1 MLDFEAIRPVDPRL
15 CAAVSSA
22 SRGTAEHNEGGCKG
36 EIVSI
41 RQDDGQEAAFRWSV
55 ANITFDEASWDL
67 RVDDQQ
73 ARLEGKPL
81 QVLSYLL
88 RHANEVVT
96 KDELLDTVWAGRVV
110 VEGALTNAIGKLRQ
124 ALRDHEQRVIVTVPR
139 VGYKLTGKVERKAVQ
154 RAPHS
159 SRLHVGDHVPMRP
172 NWMLSRQ
179 LDHSESAEAWLVV
192 HAKTGESR
200 VIKFSLDGSGLRS
213 LKREVVISRLLHQT
227 YGERPDFVRVTDW
240 NFEESPYFI
249 ESEYGGSD
257 LEEWA
262 TSQGAITAV
271 SLPHRL
277 ELLVEIAEAVAAA
290 HAIGILHKDLKPGN
304 VLVYGNRNAWHSRVV
319 DFGSGHLMDI
329 ERLDAAGIT
338 RVGLTE
344 THVGDP
350 EGTLL
355 YIAPELLEG
364 CAPTAQSDIYSLGI
378 MLYQLV
384 VGDLRRPLSAT
395 WQDEVDDPLLREDIA
410 LAANGHPEAR
420 LNSAR
425 ELAQRL
431 RTLAERRAQRAEA
444 RDAESRLAASEK
456 ALALNRAR
464 RPWLVASVLILL
476 AGAGASTALYLNARK
491 ASRYAEVQYNI
502 AQAVNHFLDDDLL
515 AAASPLRGGRVN
527 VTVQQALNEASPQI
541 NKRFATEPRIAA
553 AVHYSAGQ
561 AYYQLTAY
569 KQAAAQFENAASLFA
584 KAEGKSSV
592 DAGQAN
598 ILWAECLIRL
608 GDRKTG
614 AAILDR
620 VQPELATLSKSRPLI
635 SVYFD
640 RAKAWLYLNNL
651 NFAGSGSQSA
661 RAVPLL
667 EHASELISRSVE
679 TDPVLAM
686 TIEQLLTSARARS
699 GASLDGE
706 EFAQKEL
713 LAKLEAVHGADAP
726 VVLTARLHLAEI
738 QMLEGKERYLAPTYI
753 QLIKDSTRVL
763 GPDDET
769 TLQCL
774 HDLSLVY
781 MKLEQWPELADVA
794 ERAYQGFS
802 HTVGPDSVE
811 ALNSLDNRAVALLR
825 MGQVDTAASSL
836 EQGAQPLRGKHDPSS
851 NLLLMAFDLN
861 LGHVRLAQHQWA
873 AAAALVK
880 EIDTRGQELIQHNTD
895 AAGELAYIDG
905 CVLAHTGKPAQAVV
919 QLTRG
924 ISLLLK
930 KNPPTY
936 WIIEKANA
944 QLAQVQSGALLA
956 HRAAATVTHP

>member
-1 MLDFEAIRPVDPRL
+1 MKA
-15 CAAVSSA
+15 
-22 SRGTAEHNEGGCKG
+22 GQGGK
-36 EIVSI
+36 VSI
-41 RQDDGQEAAFRWSV
+41 RQDDDQEAVFRWSI
-55 ANITFDEASWDL
+55 ANIAFDEASWDL
-67 RVDDQQ
+67 RVDGQQ
-73 ARLEGKPL
+73 THLEGKPL

-124 ALRDHEQRVIVTVPR
+124 ALQDHEQHLIVTVPR
-139 VGYKLTGKVERKAVQ
+139 VGYKLTGKVERKTVQ

-159 SRLHVGDHVPMRP
+159 SRLHVGDHVPMRLH
-172 NWMLSRQ
+172 WVLSRQ
-179 LDHSESAEAWLVV
+179 LDRSESAETWLVT
-192 HAKTGESR
+192 HTKTGESR
-200 VIKFSLDGSGLRS
+200 VIKFSLDGSRLKS

-227 YGERPDFVRVTDW
+227 YGERPDFIRVTDW
-240 NFEESPYFI
+240 NFEEAPYFI
-249 ESEYGGSD
+249 ESEYGGPD

-262 TSQGAITAV
+262 TSQGGITTI
-271 SLPHRL
+271 SLPQRL
-277 ELLVEIAEAVAAA
+277 GLLAEIAEAVAAA
-290 HAIGILHKDLKPGN
+290 HAIGVLHKDLKPGN
-304 VLVYGNRNAWHSRVV
+304 VLVYGDHNAWHPRVV

-329 ERLDAAGIT
+329 ERLDVAGIT

-344 THVGDP
+344 THIGDP

-364 CAPTAQSDIYSLGI
+364 CAPTVQSDIYSLGI

-410 LAANGHPEAR
+410 LAANGHPDAR

-431 RTLAERRAQRAEA
+431 RTLAERRARRAEA
-444 RDAESRLAASEK
+444 QDAESRLAASEK
-456 ALALNRAR
+456 ALALSRAR

-476 AGAGASTALYLNARK
+476 AGAGASTALYLNAKK

-527 VTVQQALNEASPQI
+527 VTVQQALDEASPQI
-541 NKRFATEPRIAA
+541 NKRFATEPHIAA

-569 KQAAAQFENAASLFA
+569 KQAADQFESAASLFA
-584 KAEGKSSV
+584 KAEGKSSG
-592 DAGQAN
+592 DAAQSN

-608 GDRKTG
+608 GDRQAG

-620 VQPELATLSKSRPLI
+620 VQPELAALSRSRPLI

-651 NFAGSGSQSA
+651 NFAGSGSQTA
-661 RAVPLL
+661 QAVPLL
-667 EHASELISRSVE
+667 EHASKLISRSAD

-699 GASLDGE
+699 GASLGGE
-706 EFAQKEL
+706 ELAQKEL
-713 LAKLEAVHGADAP
+713 LAKLEAAHGSDAP

-738 QMLEGKERYLAPTYI
+738 QMLEGKERELAPTYV
-753 QLIKDSTRVL
+753 QLIKDSTRIL

-781 MKLEQWPELADVA
+781 MKLEQWPELAGVA
-794 ERAYQGFS
+794 EKAYQGFS
-802 HTVGPDSVE
+802 HTVGPGSLE

-825 MGQVDTAASSL
+825 MGQVDAAAASL
-836 EQGAQPLRGKHDPSS
+836 EQGAQQLRSRHDPSS

-861 LGHVRLAQHQWA
+861 LGHVRLAQHQWSA
-873 AAAALVK
+873 AATLVK

-919 QLTRG
+919 QLARG
-924 ISLLLK
+924 IGLLLK

-936 WIIEKANA
+936 WIIENAKAA
-944 QLAQVQSGALLA
+944 LAEVQTRSLSVHSVAG
-956 HRAAATVTHP
+956 TVARP

>member
-1 MLDFEAIRPVDPRL
+1 MSV
-15 CAAVSSA
+15 
-22 SRGTAEHNEGGCKG
+22 K
-36 EIVSI
+36 
-41 RQDDGQEAAFRWSV
+41 QDGGQEVAFRWSI
-55 ANITFDEASWDL
+55 ANIAFDEVAWDL
-67 RVDDQQ
+67 RVDGQPTH
-73 ARLEGKPL
+73 LEGKPL
-81 QVLSYLL
+81 QVLAYLL
-88 RHANEVVT
+88 HHANEVVT

-124 ALRDHEQRVIVTVPR
+124 ALQDHEQCLIVTVPR
-139 VGYKLTGKVERKAVQ
+139 VGYKLTGKVERKTAE
-154 RAPHS
+154 RAANPS
-159 SRLHVGDHVPMRP
+159 CLHVGDHVPARP
-172 NWMLSRQ
+172 NWVLSRR
-179 LDHSESAEAWLVV
+179 LDQSEAAETWLSV

-200 VIKFSLDGSGLRS
+200 VIKFSIDGGRLRS

-227 YGERPDFVRVTDW
+227 YGDRSDFVRVIDW
-240 NFEESPYFI
+240 NFEEAPYFI
-249 ESEYGGSD
+249 ESGYGGLD

-262 TSQGAITAV
+262 ESQGGITCV
-271 SLPHRL
+271 NLQQRL
-277 ELLVEIAEAVAAA
+277 KFLAEMAEAVAAA
-290 HAIGILHKDLKPGN
+290 HAIGVLHKDLKPGN
-304 VLVYGNRNAWHSRVV
+304 VLVYGDGGAWHPRVV
-319 DFGSGHLMDI
+319 DFGSGHLLDTD
-329 ERLDAAGIT
+329 RLDAAGIT
-338 RVGLTE
+338 RTKLTE

-350 EGTLL
+350 EGTPL

-410 LAANGHPEAR
+410 LAANGNPAAR

-431 RTLAERRAQRAEA
+431 RTLAERRTRRAEA
-444 RDAESRLAASEK
+444 RDAESRLAASER
-456 ALALNRAR
+456 AVALNRAR
-464 RPWLVASVLILL
+464 RPWLIASVLILL
-476 AGAGASTALYLNARK
+476 AGAGASTALYFSARRE
-491 ASRYAEVQYNI
+491 SRYAKVQYNI

-527 VTVQQALNEASPQI
+527 VTVQQALNEAAPQI
-541 NKRFATEPRIAA
+541 NKRFAAEPRIAA

-569 KQAAAQFENAASLFA
+569 RPAAEQFENAAVLFA
-584 KAEGKSSV
+584 KAEGKASA
-592 DAGQAN
+592 DAAQAD
-598 ILWAECLIRL
+598 ILRAECLIRL
-608 GDRKTG
+608 GDRKAG

-620 VQPELATLSKSRPLI
+620 VQPQLAALSKSRPVI
-635 SVYFD
+635 SVYYD

-651 NFAGSGSQSA
+651 NFAGSGSETA

-667 EHASELISRSVE
+667 EHASKLISRSAE

-699 GASLDGE
+699 GASLAGE
-706 EFAQKEL
+706 ELAQKEL
-713 LAKLEAVHGADAP
+713 LAKLEAIHGADAP

-738 QMLEGKERYLAPTYI
+738 QMLQGQERELAPTYVR
-753 QLIKDSTRVL
+753 LIADSTRVL

-769 TLQCL
+769 TLQGL

-781 MKLEQWPELADVA
+781 MKLEEWPQLADVA

-802 HTVGPDSVE
+802 HTVGPDSLE

-825 MGQVDTAASSL
+825 MGQVGAAASGL
-836 EQGAQPLRGKHDPSS
+836 EQGAKLLRGKHDASS

-861 LGHVRLAQHQWA
+861 LGHVRLAQHDWVG
-873 AAAALVK
+873 AAALVK
-880 EIDTRGQELIQHNTD
+880 EIGARGQELIRHNTD

-924 ISLLLK
+924 ITLLLK

-936 WIIEKANA
+936 WIIENAKA
-944 QLAQVQSGALLA
+944 QLAQVQRMGALLA
-956 HRAAATVTHP
+956 HGAAAAARP